1 MSLAFKN
8 FMFIML
14 FIPIFLLISYMVQRK
29 LVLFSTA
36 AVWLL
41 QIRSLFFIFH
51 NSNIVMFF
59 FSRYL
64 SLFLFNLPTVLYVHI
79 RGVSNCFDEVVS
91 STGEVTNKGVTIVT
105 STYLWPFPIGAVT
118 VLRATLWVTLTSWT
132 SEYGYFN
139 KELYCRY

>member
-59 FSRYL
+59 L
-64 SLFLFNLPTVLYVHI
+64 KISLIVSIQFTHSALCSHK
-79 RGVSNCFDEVVS
+79 RGVELLWWGCVKHWRSHKQRCDHCDLNLF
-91 STGEVTNKGVTIVT
+91 VTISNRSCDSFT
-105 STYLWPFPIGAVT
+105 SHFMID
-118 VLRATLWVTLTSWT
+118 
-132 SEYGYFN
+132 FN
-139 KELYCRY
+139 ELNVRIWIFQ